1 MAELLASHTLPS
13 GHILRVVA
21 GDLTQEPVD
30 AIVNAA
36 NEWLAHGG
44 GVAGAIVRRGG
55 LEIQWESDA
64 WVEAHGKVA
73 TGDVAVTGA
82 GRLPAK
88 RVIHAVGPVWNGG
101 DDDEP
106 DELRAAAAH
115 SLEAADAHGCGS
127 LAMPA
132 ISSGIFGFPKA
143 LCAEILVDAAVDYFG
158 QHPASG
164 VAELR
169 FTNIDRPT
177 VAVFLAEFERRF
189 GASLS
194 GSRSG

>member
-1 MAELLASHTLPS
+1 MYNRAMADIRATHTLPS
-13 GHILRVVA
+13 GHTLRVVH

-55 LEIQWESDA
+55 LEVQWESDA
-64 WVEAHGKVA
+64 WVEANGKLPV
-73 TGDVAVTGA
+73 GGVAVTGA

-88 RVIHAVGPVWNGG
+88 KVIHAVGPVWNGG

-106 DELRAAAAH
+106 DDLRAAAAN
-115 SLEAADAHGCGS
+115 SLRAADEQGCGS
-127 LAMPA
+127 VAMPA
-132 ISSGIFGFPKA
+132 ISSGIFGFPKE

-158 QHPASG
+158 QHPSSG
-164 VAELR
+164 VRELR
-169 FTNIDRPT
+169 FTNIDGPT
-177 VAVFLAEFERRF
+177 VGVFLEEFRRRF
-189 GASLS
+189 GA
-194 GSRSG
+194 G